1 MHATK
6 SVSYS
11 ITSSA
16 RARSVGGTSS
26 LSALA
31 VLRFEFRGQL
41 HRQVDRSLALE
52 DSASVASSEAQCIRT
67 RGSIAHQ
74 PASLWE
80 IAALVDS
87 WYRMARCQDD
97 ELFHPADEERV
108 TFYQKRCG
116 TPFHQGSESVIDLAR
131 VACLQDLQLQPK
143 RTGGYLCLVCVHRG
157 ILIGRIHQRGNS
169 LTFRQQLVQCLQH
182 FRHDVAGKKA
192 HAGNVAA
199 GPVQTVDEAHL
210 DRVTANSENDWNL
223 SCWRLGSYRCVVG
236 HCSNDRDSALDH
248 IDSKRGKPISLTLGR
263 SVLDYYVLAFDITD
277 LAQALAE
284 LGQPTRVGFEWRGVE
299 KRDHRYSRLLRPRSE
314 RPCCGTADHSNK
326 VAPSHLPGPWLGTG
340 IVTSNQETGRGQA
353 VARRC
358 PLWVKSRH
366 SVEETRCPLYP
377 Q

>member
-1 MHATK
+1 MVDNSGSTAACVEASDSRPQEHGTF
-6 SVSYS
+6 
-11 ITSSA
+11 TA
-16 RARSVGGTSS
+16 RLHDRK
-26 LSALA
+26 
-31 VLRFEFRGQL
+31 LR
-41 HRQVDRSLALE
+41 
-52 DSASVASSEAQCIRT
+52 
-67 RGSIAHQ
+67 
-74 PASLWE
+74 PASPL
-80 IAALVDS
+80 
-87 WYRMARCQDD
+87 RRRNPDD
-97 ELFHPADEERV
+97 
-108 TFYQKRCG
+108 
-116 TPFHQGSESVIDLAR
+116 
-131 VACLQDLQLQPK
+131 
-143 RTGGYLCLVCVHRG
+143 
-157 ILIGRIHQRGNS
+157 
-169 LTFRQQLVQCLQH
+169 
-182 FRHDVAGKKA
+182 
-192 HAGNVAA
+192 AGNFAA
-199 GPVQTVDEAHL
+199 GPIQTIDKAHF
-210 DRVTANSENDWNL
+210 DRIAADSENNWNR
-223 SCWRLGSYRCVVG
+223 SCCCFGSYRRVVG

-299 KRDHRYSRLLRPRSE
+299 KRAHRYIRLLRPRSE